1 MPGMPG
7 RAKKVLV
14 PSAFLVKLARVMK
27 RLFTLI
33 VLLGIVM
40 SAALTGCEQKPMES
54 STPDTNAVPAMPS
67 TNQ

>member
-1 MPGMPG
+1 
-7 RAKKVLV
+7 
-14 PSAFLVKLARVMK
+14 MK

-40 SAALTGCEQKPMES
+40 SAALTGCEQKPMEES
-54 STPDTNAVPAMPS
+54 AAPDTNAVPAVPEMPS